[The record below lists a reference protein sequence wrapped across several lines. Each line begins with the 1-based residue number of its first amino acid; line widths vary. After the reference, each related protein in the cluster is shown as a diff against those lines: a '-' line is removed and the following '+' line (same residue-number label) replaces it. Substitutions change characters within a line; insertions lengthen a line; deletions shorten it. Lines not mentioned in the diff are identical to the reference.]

1 MDIENPYVEIKD
13 IDPKVLQYYEQR
25 YDVLHFSLLN
35 QIDFEFLGNK
45 EQRICRF
52 CRKSEPDV
60 TFEKIAHVIP
70 ESTGNQ
76 FLASYYECDVCNKKF
91 GRQLEAEFANFSQFY
106 HNAMNIHGK
115 KKVPEYQ
122 SKNGK
127 SKAAWKKVDGQEKIF
142 MMRDSTDNIRTT
154 IDLEK
159 KTLRRTGTV
168 PAYVP
173 IAVFKCFVKMAIS
186 LMPENEVENFKDTI
200 DWILNK
206 KHSNFYTADKKLLVR
221 YRMIPGFNVTKYPAC
236 FLYRRKPQIWQG
248 PYMLFSLTYGCF
260 AYFIEV
266 PTSKDGAFHHIMN
279 IPFPILPF
287 KTSSEGFFDLTS
299 CDKKHD
305 DIQSIEYQFDTA
317 LEVTGLMKDLT
328 AADLF

>member
-1 MDIENPYVEIKD
+1 MDMENPYIETKD
-13 IDPKVLQYYEQR
+13 IDPEVLQYYEQR
-25 YDVLHFSLLN
+25 YDVLHFALLN
-35 QIDFEFLGNK
+35 QTDFEFLGKK
-45 EQRICRF
+45 EQRVCRF
-52 CRKSEPDV
+52 CGKSEPDV

-76 FLASYYECDVCNKKF
+76 FLASYYECDICNKKF
-91 GRQLEAEFANFSQFY
+91 GRQLETEFSNFAQFY

-115 KKVPEYQ
+115 KKVPDYQ

-127 SKAAWKKVDGQEKIF
+127 SGAVWKKVDGQEKVF
-142 MMRDSTDNIRTT
+142 MMRDSTDNITTT
-154 IDLEK
+154 IDLER

-186 LMPENEVENFKDTI
+186 LMPENEVENFTETI

-206 KHSNFYTADKKLLVR
+206 KHSNFYAADKKLLVR
-221 YRMIPGFNVTKYPAC
+221 YRMIPGFNVTKFPAC

-248 PYMLFSLTYGCF
+248 PYMLFLLTYGCF

-266 PTSKDGAFHHIMN
+266 PTIKDGTFHNIMN
-279 IPFPILPF
+279 IPFAILPF
-287 KTSSEGFFDLTS
+287 RTSSEGFLDLTS

-317 LEVTGLMKDLT
+317 LEVTDLMKDL
-328 AADLF
+328 APADLF